1 MFEKI
6 IEFHQ
11 NEILQIFAKYKLQY
25 FDEINDCQEIPQ
37 WLKNY
42 FNAKINSEIYNLKL
56 YCFANNWFD
65 LSTPEIAATWSA
77 FELAMNSKAKFDF
90 RTINSWVLE
99 ATQNHINFLIRPC
112 WTLLNFIFKENIEL
126 PISIIRQRLLYF
138 DNYQYLLGG
147 IGIYLDENELNP
159 NNLISKEQMNL
170 LINEIER
177 EFFKTKTADEIV
189 DILDPLFEF
198 FNIYNYEDEFLPISA
213 LKIFI
218 EDNNWK
224 SLENALIETQ
234 KRTNAILWTKAQ
246 VKEFLGNYSNIDF
259 ENARS
264 NQIPLFNNIGIGNL
278 VGTEDQSNNNLKEKI
293 EEIPEEINKDIE

>member
-1 MFEKI
+1 
-6 IEFHQ
+6 
-11 NEILQIFAKYKLQY
+11 
-25 FDEINDCQEIPQ
+25 
-37 WLKNY
+37 
-42 FNAKINSEIYNLKL
+42 
-56 YCFANNWFD
+56 
-65 LSTPEIAATWSA
+65 
-77 FELAMNSKAKFDF
+77 
-90 RTINSWVLE
+90 
-99 ATQNHINFLIRPC
+99 
-112 WTLLNFIFKENIEL
+112 
-126 PISIIRQRLLYF
+126 
-138 DNYQYLLGG
+138 
-147 IGIYLDENELNP
+147 
-159 NNLISKEQMNL
+159 MNL
-170 LINEIER
+170 LINEIES

-224 SLENALIETQ
+224 SLESALIETQ

-293 EEIPEEINKDIE
+293 EEIPEEINKDLE